1 MATKILIINTVP
13 TEQNGITGVIFNYL
27 KAIDADGFVF
37 DLLSLNEPDQRYT
50 DIVQS
55 KGGQVFVIPRLCG
68 MLSYWR
74 NLRKLIQANQYDAVH
89 IHGNSHTVVLELSA
103 AKAAGCVV
111 RMVHSHNTMCSHVV
125 VSNIMTPFFNGLYT
139 HALACGKAA
148 GRWMFGERYF
158 TVINNG
164 VDTDLFSFCQAQRDG
179 IREASNWKQCKVIGH
194 VGGFFETK
202 NQKFIVDVF
211 RELYRQDNSYRLVL
225 IGDGPLRNA
234 VEAQMREYALQDVIT
249 LTGNINNVYDYLN
262 AIDLIMMPSLFE
274 GLPLTLVEQQA
285 NGLRCVVSDAIT
297 READKTGNITFYPL
311 SMSAAEWAERISQT
325 PIDCDEAR
333 VRCSR
338 EAIVRIKECGYSIQG
353 EAEKLRDYYL
363 QATQNK
369 Q

>member
-1 MATKILIINTVP
+1 MATKVLIINTVP

-27 KAIDADGFVF
+27 KAIDAEGFVF
-37 DLLSLNEPDQRYT
+37 DLLSLNEPDKRYA
-50 DIVQS
+50 DIVES
-55 KGGQVFVIPRLCG
+55 KGGQVFVIPRLAG
-68 MLSYWR
+68 MCSYWR
-74 NLRKLIQANQYDAVH
+74 NLRKLIRTNRYDAVH

-111 RMVHSHNTMCSHVV
+111 RMVHSHNTTCSHVV
-125 VSNIMTPFFNGLYT
+125 VSNVLTPLFNGLYT
-139 HALACGKAA
+139 HALACGEAA
-148 GRWMFGERYF
+148 GRWMFGGRDF

-164 VDTDLFSFCQAQRDG
+164 VDTDLFSFCPAQRDG
-179 IREASNWKQCKVIGH
+179 IREANNWKHCKVVGH

-202 NQKFIVDVF
+202 NQTFIVEVF

-225 IGDGPLRNA
+225 IGDGPLRPA
-234 VEAQMREYALQDVIT
+234 VEAQISEYALQDVIT

-297 READKTGNITFYPL
+297 KEADKTGNITFYPL
-311 SMSAAEWAERISQT
+311 IMGAAEWAEKISRM
-325 PIDCDEAR
+325 PIDSDEAR
-333 VRCSR
+333 AIRSR
-338 EAIVRIKECGYSIQG
+338 EAICRIKECGYSIQG
-353 EAEKLRDYYL
+353 EAGKLRDYYL
-363 QATQNK
+363 QATKKK